1 MRERVLQNK
10 TQSYFKMKLPNLSKV
25 NIVCVLV
32 TCLSL
37 AAVVYVYTIADGL
50 KQELA
55 NLRTINAELRDQTS
69 EVPALYNEVSKLK
82 NANTEKDTALN
93 ELAVKNELLTKKL
106 DNSNKELAASKDAA
120 DKNKKA
126 GDNANKEV
134 AMLKTKVADL
144 QQQLNAEKERSES
157 LNGELVELRNSQETI
172 VAESKASEANS
183 QIEDRDAKIADL
195 NKQLDAAQLSNL
207 SQFEDFQKEKANLQ
221 AEIQK
226 LKQQIAKANANPR
239 EKNLENHIKRLQNK
253 IADLQKR
260 CNDLDQQN
268 RDLRHR
274 FVRPL

>member
-134 AMLKTKVADL
+134 ATLKTKVADL
-144 QQQLNAEKERSES
+144 QQQLNTEKERSES

>member
-134 AMLKTKVADL
+134 ATLKTKVADL

-226 LKQQIAKANANPR
+226 LKQQIAKASANPR